1 MAPIAAALDALHDSD
16 VSALTFPPSGRRYD
30 QATLD
35 RLFDQLIR
43 MGARVRGQIDRQRP
57 STIENLE
64 LLDYRLEYR
73 AHLGTHLHTIVAV
86 SKHVYPASDVKDR
99 TAERHWPDAAERTYG
114 VVVRNLEVETAPL
127 MRLIK
132 LPRTETTGALA
143 SAPGAGIS
151 RGGRPEIWNWPDLA
165 DRLHEKPSKFD
176 SLSAFEEWCRENVL
190 RVDGKSCDTRP
201 EIKTVRNGIRR
212 HRLDQ
217 IGGVSIGRNPA

>member
-1 MAPIAAALDALHDSD
+1 MAPIAVALDALHDSD

-35 RLFDQLIR
+35 RLFDRLIR
-43 MGARVRGQIDRQRP
+43 IGARVRGQIDRQRP

-86 SKHVYPASDVKDR
+86 SKHVYPTSDVKDR
-99 TAERHWPDAAERTYG
+99 TAERHWPDAAEPSYR

-127 MRLIK
+127 VQVVKVPPI
-132 LPRTETTGALA
+132 EEFGAPT
-143 SAPGAGIS
+143 SAPGAGVS
-151 RGGRPEIWNWPDLA
+151 RGGHPEIWNWPDLA
-165 DRLHEKPSKFD
+165 DRLRQKPFD
-176 SLSAFEEWCRENVL
+176 FESRSAFEEWCRENVL
-190 RVDGKSCDTRP
+190 RVDGKSCGTRP
-201 EIKTVRNGIRR
+201 EIKTVQNGIRR